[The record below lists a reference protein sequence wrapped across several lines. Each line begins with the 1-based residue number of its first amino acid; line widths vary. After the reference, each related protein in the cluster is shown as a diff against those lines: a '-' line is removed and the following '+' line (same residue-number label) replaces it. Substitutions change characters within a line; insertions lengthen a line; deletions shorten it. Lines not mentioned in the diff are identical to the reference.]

1 MKSFIIDTIK
11 TAICL
16 AVVMTAASPF
26 FVVFT
31 YVVCR

>member
-11 TAICL
+11 TAIVL
-16 AVVMTAASPF
+16 AVVMTASFPF
-26 FVVFT
+26 LVAFT